1 MKKGALLFA
10 YNTPETDYLKLAS
23 ITAER
28 IGKFLDLPT
37 TVITNQASID
47 TTSANQANFE
57 KTVITDIVDKNY
69 LSKKMW
75 YNKGRFKAYE
85 FSPYDDTLLI
95 DVDYLINSNKLL
107 KLFDN
112 HDIKIHDK
120 IRYLTTSQV
129 SEQLGK
135 SQFNTLWATIIRFQ
149 KTDRARHM
157 FEMLEQVQKN
167 YEYYSNI
174 YKYQPYLYRNDYAVT
189 VALKTVNGQLYE
201 PKDFI
206 SWELL
211 HIPDN
216 VTVYKEADTV
226 YNIER
231 KDARTGKLEYIKLTN
246 LDFHL
251 MNKNNFLELFN
262 A

>member
-10 YNTPETDYLKLAS
+10 YNTPETDYLKIAS

-28 IGKFLDLPT
+28 ISKFLDLPT

-47 TTSANQANFE
+47 ATSGSLSNFE
-57 KTVITDIVDKNY
+57 KTVITDIVDENY

-120 IRYLTTSQV
+120 IRYLMTSQV
-129 SEQLGK
+129 EEQLGK
-135 SQFNTLWATIIRFQ
+135 SKFSTLWATIIRFQ
-149 KTDRARHM
+149 KTNRARHM

-167 YEYYSNI
+167 YAYYANI
-174 YKYQPYLYRNDYAVT
+174 YKYQNFVYRNDYAIT
-189 VALKTVNGQLYE
+189 IALKTINGQLYE

-216 VTVYKEADTV
+216 AIVYKETDTA
-226 YNIER
+226 YTIKY
-231 KDARTGKLEYIKLTN
+231 KDMRTDKVEYIKVTN
-246 LDFHL
+246 LDFHI

>member
-10 YNTPETDYLKLAS
+10 YNTPETDYLKIAS

-28 IGKFLDLPT
+28 IGRFLDLPT
-37 TVITNQASID
+37 TVVTNQASIN
-47 TTSANQANFE
+47 TTSASLSYFE
-57 KTVITDIVDKNY
+57 KTVITDIVDENY

-120 IRYLTTSQV
+120 IRYLMTSQV
-129 SEQLGK
+129 EEQMGTSK
-135 SQFNTLWATIIRFQ
+135 FNTLWATVIRFQ
-149 KTDRARHM
+149 KTGRAKHM

-167 YEYYSNI
+167 YAYYSNL
-174 YKYQPYLYRNDYAVT
+174 YKYHTFVYRNDYAVT
-189 VALKTVNGQLYE
+189 IALKTINGQLYE
-201 PKDFI
+201 PRDFI

-211 HIPDN
+211 HVPDKA
-216 VTVYKEADTV
+216 TVYKESDTV
-226 YNIER
+226 YTLECT
-231 KDARTGKLEYIKLTN
+231 DPHTAKLEYIKLTN
-246 LDFHL
+246 LDFHI
-251 MNKNNFLELFN
+251 MNKNNFLDLFN